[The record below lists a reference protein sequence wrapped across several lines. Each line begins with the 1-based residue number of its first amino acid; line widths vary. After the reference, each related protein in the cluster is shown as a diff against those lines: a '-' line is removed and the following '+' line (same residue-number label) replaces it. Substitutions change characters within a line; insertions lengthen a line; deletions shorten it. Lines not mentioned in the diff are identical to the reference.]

1 MADMDKD
8 KADVGILTSN
18 GHPGSASLDS
28 CSADEGTVLSPVDES
43 KLLRKIDFRVLPIL
57 FIVYVASFIDR
68 QASRPPLTSTL
79 SLANSLQR

>member
-1 MADMDKD
+1 MADIS
-8 KADVGILTSN
+8 KADVGIHASD

-28 CSADEGTVLSPVDES
+28 SSADEGTVLTPVDES

-68 QASRPPLTSTL
+68 
-79 SLANSLQR
+79 